1 MAQKKRRQT
10 RLLTRTQHPTKQN
23 QENQMYKIFIV
34 EDDEIIARTIKEHL
48 NAWDYD
54 VHCVEDFSNVMT
66 EFAKFDPQLVL
77 MDITLPFFNG
87 YYWCSEIRKVSKVPV
102 VFLSSAS
109 DNMNIVMAVNMG
121 ADDFISKPFDLEVLT
136 VKIQAMLRRSYDFA
150 GKSQILEHRGAILN
164 LTETTLTYQDEK
176 AELTKNEFRILQI
189 LMENKEKVVSRDTLM
204 TKLWESD
211 DYVDE
216 NTLSVNVN
224 RLRKKLEVLGLSDFI
239 ITKKGIGYRLG

>member
-1 MAQKKRRQT
+1 
-10 RLLTRTQHPTKQN
+10 
-23 QENQMYKIFIV
+23 MYRILIV
-34 EDDEIIARTIKEHL
+34 EDDEIIARSIQEHL
-48 NAWDYD
+48 QAWNYE
-54 VHCVEDFSNVMT
+54 VYRIQDFSQVMA
-66 EFAKFDPQLVL
+66 EFAAVQPQLVL

-87 YYWCSEIRKVSKVPV
+87 YHWCSEIRKVSQVPV

-121 ADDFISKPFDLEVLT
+121 ADDFIAKPFDMDVLT
-136 VKIQAMLRRSYDFA
+136 VKIQALLRRSYDFA
-150 GKSQILEHRGAILN
+150 GTSSILENKGVMLN
-164 LTETTLTYQDEK
+164 ITEATLTYQEEK
-176 AELTKNEFRILQI
+176 IELTKNDLKILQV

-224 RLRKKLEVLGLSDFI
+224 RLRKKLESIGIEVFI

>member
-1 MAQKKRRQT
+1 
-10 RLLTRTQHPTKQN
+10 
-23 QENQMYKIFIV
+23 MYRILIV
-34 EDDEIIARTIKEHL
+34 EDDKIIARSIQEHL
-48 NAWDYD
+48 QAWNYE
-54 VHCVEDFSNVMT
+54 VYRIQDFSQVMA
-66 EFAKFDPQLVL
+66 EFAVVQPQLVL

-87 YYWCSEIRKVSKVPV
+87 YHWCSEIRKVSQVPV

-121 ADDFISKPFDLEVLT
+121 ADDFIAKPFDMDVLT
-136 VKIQAMLRRSYDFA
+136 VKIQALLRRSYDFA
-150 GKSQILEHRGAILN
+150 GTSSILEHKGVMLN
-164 LTETTLTYQDEK
+164 ITEATLTYQEEK
-176 AELTKNEFRILQI
+176 IELTKNDLKILQV

-224 RLRKKLEVLGLSDFI
+224 RLRKKLESIGIEEFI